1 MATQLNFDQLKQE
14 LDRAQISTAAFVAE
28 FNKLKA
34 SGGDVNGL
42 LRAMDIALDGVKNRS
57 RDINSTFGDLV
68 TTLKNIV
75 SEIGKSDSATKDA
88 TKAYRGLVLS
98 LIHI

>member
-34 SGGDVNGL
+34 SGKDVNKL
-42 LRAMDIALDGVKNRS
+42 LQAMDATLDGVKS
-57 RDINSTFGDLV
+57 KGQDINSTFGDLV
-68 TTLKNIV
+68 TTLKNIT
-75 SEIGKSDSATKDA
+75 SEFWISVCWQALDAPCKHSIFTK
-88 TKAYRGLVLS
+88 
-98 LIHI
+98 